1 MKHLAIITAFLIAAC
16 GTVTAPQSPA
26 QGVFAAKAAYA
37 SALTVAVAYKQ
48 LPSCAP
54 ANHPPICSDAAIVKS
69 LQDRDD
75 IAAPALDAAERAVR
89 TPGFGQ
95 SALQTFVIS
104 ANNAVASLTDIT
116 SKLRVK

>member
-1 MKHLAIITAFLIAAC
+1 MKHLAVILALSLSAC
-16 GTVTAPQSPA
+16 GTIVSPQSPA

-54 ANHPPICSDAAIVKS
+54 ANHPPVCSDAATVKS

-104 ANNAVASLTDIT
+104 ANNAVSAMTAIT
-116 SKLRVK
+116 STLRVK